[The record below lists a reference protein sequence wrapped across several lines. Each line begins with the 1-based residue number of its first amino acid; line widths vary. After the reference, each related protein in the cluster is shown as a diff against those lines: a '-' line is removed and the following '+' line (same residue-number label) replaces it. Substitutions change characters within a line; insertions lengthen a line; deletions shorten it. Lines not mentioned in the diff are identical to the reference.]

1 MSKNYIGQKGYT
13 IYKDEISND
22 ISKFIE
28 SELSVKPFVPKAM
41 TMQKAQTFTIY
52 RESSTRYYLPKF
64 FGLENF
70 NSVDSKIPKGKNINL
85 SFNGKLR
92 DYQISIVSKY
102 MDYVKSKYENF
113 GGGCLEIDTGMG
125 KTVMAIDIISKMRL
139 KTIILVHKEFLMNQW
154 IERIAEFMPQ
164 AKVGKL
170 QGKIVDIE
178 GNDIVIAMIQ
188 SLSMK
193 EYDVSI
199 FKDFGFMII
208 DEVHHMGAEVFSNSL
223 SKVVTPYTLGLSATM
238 NRKDGLSKVFK
249 MFLGETI
256 HVEKRDTSDQSV
268 LVKSLQYKV
277 DDDEFNDIKY
287 DFRGN
292 TQISTMI
299 TKLCKYNNR
308 SEFILS
314 YIVHTLSENSEQQI
328 MILAHNKSLLKY
340 LYEAIEHRKIANGSV
355 GYYVGGMKEKDLKIS
370 ETKQIVIA
378 TYSMA
383 SEGLDIK
390 TLTTLVL
397 ATPKTDIVQA
407 VGRILR
413 VKHEQPVVIDIVDA
427 HEVFQRQY
435 QKRKTFYRKQKYKII
450 ETNND
455 NKTFDKTLWNVTYDP
470 NKKKTKNS
478 KNESLHDDEDEKI
491 GDNKCLI
498 EL

>member
-28 SELSVKPFVPKAM
+28 SELTVKPFVPKAM
-41 TMQKAQTFTIY
+41 TMQKTPSFTIY
-52 RESSTRYYLPKF
+52 RESSSRYYLPKF
-64 FGLENF
+64 FGIENF
-70 NSVDSKIPKGKNINL
+70 NIVDSKLPKGREINVK
-85 SFNGKLR
+85 FNGNLR
-92 DYQISIVSKY
+92 DYQNRIVSKY
-102 MDYVKSKYENF
+102 INYVKTKYENI

-125 KTVMAIDIISKMRL
+125 KTVMAIDIISKMCV

-154 IERIAEFMPQ
+154 IERIAEFLPE

-170 QGKIVDIE
+170 QGKIIDVE

-193 EYDVSI
+193 EYDSNI

-223 SKVVTPYTLGLSATM
+223 CKVVTPYTLGLSATM
-238 NRKDGLSKVFK
+238 ERKDGLSKVFK

-256 HVEKRDTSDQSV
+256 HVEKRDTSQQTV
-268 LVKSLQYKV
+268 LVKTLQYKV
-277 DDDEFNDIKY
+277 DDDDFNDVKY

-299 TKLCKYNNR
+299 TKLCNYNNR

-314 YIVHTLSENSEQQI
+314 FIKHTLLENKEQQI

-383 SEGLDIK
+383 AEGLDIK

-397 ATPKTDIVQA
+397 ATPKTDVIQA

-413 VKHEQPVVIDIVDA
+413 AKHKQPVVIDVVDN

-450 ETNND
+450 ETSND
-455 NKTFDKTLWNVTYDP
+455 NKNFDEALWKVTYDP
-470 NKKKTKNS
+470 NKKRTKSN
-478 KNESLHDDEDEKI
+478 KGDNLYDDEDEKI
-491 GDNKCLI
+491 SDDKCLI